1 MNTQII
7 AIANQKGGVGKTTT
21 CANLGIGLAQSGK
34 KVLLIDGDPQGSL
47 TISLGNPQPDKLPF
61 TLSDAM
67 GRILMDEPIRPGE
80 GILHHPEGVDL
91 MPADIQLS
99 GMEVSLVNA
108 MSRETILRQYLD
120 TLKGQYSHIL
130 IDCQPSLGM
139 LTVNALA
146 AANRV
151 IIPVQAEYLPAKGLE
166 QLLQTINKVRRQI
179 NPKLQIDGI
188 LLTMV
193 DSRTNFAKEISA
205 LLRET
210 YGSKIKVF
218 TSEIPHSV
226 RAKEISA
233 EGKSIYAHDPN
244 GKVAEGYK
252 NLTKEVLK
260 LEKQREKIELASVD
274 DLFSTEESRQDEQ
287 LEKIQEIPLS
297 ELHPFKDHPFKVK
310 DDDAMIE
317 TADSI
322 KKYGV
327 LVPAIARP
335 LPDGG
340 YELVAGHRR
349 RRASELA
356 GKETMPVIV
365 RDLDDDAA
373 TIIMVDSNL
382 QRENLLPSER
392 AFAYKMKL
400 EAIKHQGA
408 RTDLTSVQVEQ
419 KLSARDQV
427 AKEAGE
433 RSGIQ
438 VMRYVRLTELIPE
451 LLDMVDEKKIAF
463 NPAYELSFLKPDE
476 QQMLVETMDY
486 EQATP
491 SLSQAQRMKKFS
503 QEGKLSEDVMLA
515 IMSEEKKGDLDKV
528 TLSSDTLRKY
538 FPKSY
543 TPAKM
548 QETIIKLLEQWQ
560 KKRQRDQER

>member
-21 CANLGIGLAQSGK
+21 CANLGIGLAQAGK

-47 TISLGNPQPDKLPF
+47 TISLGHPQPDKLPF

-67 GRILMDEPIRPGE
+67 GRILMDEPLRPGE

-166 QLLQTINKVRRQI
+166 QLLQTVNKVKRQI

-193 DSRTNFAKEISA
+193 DNRTNFAKEIAA

-218 TSEIPHSV
+218 GTEIPHSV

-233 EGKSIYAHDPN
+233 EGKSIFAHDPN

-252 NLTKEVLK
+252 NLTQEVIK
-260 LEKQREKIELASVD
+260 LEKQRKKVELAPYD
-274 DLFSTEESRQDEQ
+274 DLFSTEESRQDAK
-287 LEKIQEIPLS
+287 LEKVREIPLS
-297 ELHPFKDHPFKVK
+297 ELHPFKNHPFKVK
-310 DDDAMIE
+310 DDEAMME
-317 TADSI
+317 TADSVRQ
-322 KKYGV
+322 YGV

-335 LPDGG
+335 DPEGG

-349 RRASELA
+349 HRASELA
-356 GKETMPVIV
+356 EKETMPVIV

-382 QRENLLPSER
+382 QRESLLPSER
-392 AFAYKMKL
+392 A
-400 EAIKHQGA
+400 
-408 RTDLTSVQVEQ
+408 
-419 KLSARDQV
+419 SA
-427 AKEAGE
+427 
-433 RSGIQ
+433 
-438 VMRYVRLTELIPE
+438 
-451 LLDMVDEKKIAF
+451 
-463 NPAYELSFLKPDE
+463 
-476 QQMLVETMDY
+476 
-486 EQATP
+486 
-491 SLSQAQRMKKFS
+491 
-503 QEGKLSEDVMLA
+503 
-515 IMSEEKKGDLDKV
+515 
-528 TLSSDTLRKY
+528 
-538 FPKSY
+538 
-543 TPAKM
+543 
-548 QETIIKLLEQWQ
+548 
-560 KKRQRDQER
+560 